1 MRWGVVD
8 RRREVRGEVREK
20 RGGERASNASYD

>member
-1 MRWGVVD
+1 MGGVVD
-8 RRREVRGEVREK
+8 RRREVGGEVREK

>member
-1 MRWGVVD
+1 VRGVVD
-8 RRREVRGEVREK
+8 RRREVRGEEREK